1 MWPDRAQ
8 IQPLGDSALLVRFG
22 TTLDDAANR
31 KAIGLASILA
41 GEPLDGVLEIV
52 PSLVSLLVRYDPL
65 AVDPQRLAGE
75 ISLRLGRAGE
85 APSGAKHTISVRFDG
100 PDIAEVA
107 EALGMG
113 VDDFVAAHNAKPLRV
128 LATGFAPGF
137 VYCGFHREALVL
149 PRRQTVRA
157 KVPAGAVLFAAGQT
171 ALAATDIPTGWHWIG
186 TTDFRNFDP
195 HREPPTHLAA
205 GDRLIFEAAA

>member
-31 KAIGLASILA
+31 KAIGLASTLA
-41 GEPLDGVLEIV
+41 AQPLAGVLEIV
-52 PSLVSLLVRYDPL
+52 PSLVSVLVRYDPM

-75 ISLRLGRAGE
+75 ISLRLQRLSE
-85 APSGAKHTISVRFDG
+85 AASGAEHTISVRFDG
-100 PDIAEVA
+100 PDLAEVA
-107 EALGMG
+107 GALGMS
-113 VDDFVAAHNAKPLRV
+113 VDGFVAAHNAQPLRV

-137 VYCGFHREALVL
+137 VYCGFHPETLVL

-157 KVPAGAVLFAAGQT
+157 KVTSGALLFAAGQT

-186 TTDFRNFDP
+186 TTDFRNFDADA
-195 HREPPTHLAA
+195 EPPTRLAA
-205 GDRLIFEAAA
+205 GDHLIFEAAA